1 MKPLRLGFAGFR
13 HAHIFDLYQRALDH
27 PDIEMTGT
35 WENDLSAS
43 LMPERGVVPSHAS
56 YEALLQ
62 SCEAVAVGD
71 AYGRRGPIVLQALRA
86 SKHVI
91 ADKPLCTSLDE
102 LKEIKALAREKSLRI
117 GMMLDMRDHGN
128 LICLRDVVASGRIG
142 EVQTVSFSAQH
153 PLIWGIRPAWY
164 FEPGM
169 HGGTLNDIAIHALDF
184 LPWVTGL
191 KIEKADAARTWNA
204 KATQAPH
211 FKDCGQFL
219 LRLSNGGGVL
229 GDVSYLAPDKCG
241 YAIPNYW
248 RITIHGT
255 GGFAET
261 SYNALGVSVADDNSQ
276 EPELLPP
283 APARPGGYLED
294 FLTDVAGHPHAAGR
308 TTSSCLRATRQ
319 ALELELQAQKS

>member
-1 MKPLRLGFAGFR
+1 MKPLSLAFAGFR
-13 HAHIFDLYQRALDH
+13 HAHIFDLYRRALDH
-27 PDIEMTGT
+27 PDIEVTGT
-35 WENDLSAS
+35 WENDFPAS
-43 LMPERGVVPSHAS
+43 LMPAHNMSPSHS
-56 YEALLQ
+56 SCEDLLD

-71 AYGRRGPIVLQALRA
+71 AYGRRGQIAIQALRA
-86 SKHVI
+86 GKHVI

-102 LKEIKALAREKSLRI
+102 LNEIESLAKAGNLRV

-128 LICLRDVVASGRIG
+128 LICLRQVVKSGRIG

-153 PLIWGIRPAWY
+153 PLLWGIRPAWY

-191 KIEKADAARTWNA
+191 TIEKADAARTWNA
-204 KATQAPH
+204 KATLAPH
-211 FKDCGQFL
+211 FNDCGQFL

-248 RITIHGT
+248 RITIHGI

-261 SYNALGVSVADDNSQ
+261 SYKATGVSVADDNSQ
-276 EPELLPP
+276 EPEQIPP

-294 FLTDVAGHPHAAGR
+294 FLADVAGTPRAACR
-308 TTSSCLRATRQ
+308 TTGSCLSATRQ
-319 ALELELQAQKS
+319 ALELEIQAQES